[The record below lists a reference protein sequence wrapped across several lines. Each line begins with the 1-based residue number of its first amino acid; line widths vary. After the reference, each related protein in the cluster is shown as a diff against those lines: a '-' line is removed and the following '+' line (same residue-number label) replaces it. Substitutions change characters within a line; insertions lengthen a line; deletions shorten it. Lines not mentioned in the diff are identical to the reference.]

1 MICVY
6 DDDTDLLILS
16 LFYFL
21 LFSQG
26 VYVLVLVFISFSFIL
41 WVATTKMTWKD
52 VLAVVMC
59 AALIVLL
66 FLFIALG
73 SCPVRCYGTAKLLY

>member
-6 DDDTDLLILS
+6 DDDTDLLFLS

-26 VYVLVLVFISFSFIL
+26 VYVLVLVFISFSFIS
-41 WVATTKMTWKD
+41 WVATTKMTWED
-52 VLAVVMC
+52 ILVAVMC

-66 FLFIALG
+66 FLFIAFTY
-73 SCPVRCYGTAKLLY
+73 SSEKQK